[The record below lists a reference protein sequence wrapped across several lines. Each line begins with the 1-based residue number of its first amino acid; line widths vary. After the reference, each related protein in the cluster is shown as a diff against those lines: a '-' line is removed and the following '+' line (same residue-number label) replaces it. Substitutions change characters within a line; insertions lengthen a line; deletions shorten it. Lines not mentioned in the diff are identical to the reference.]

1 MQLTREERY
10 QVYVLKK
17 AGHKQNEIAHLL
29 KRSASTLN
37 RALNRN
43 ADGKGYR
50 PKQAHRK
57 AVEPHTMNAR
67 CINEETWRYAQQRL
81 LEELKCLFRIPDIRS
96 RAFDAHGKQPPWPD
110 CRILPCC
117 KTNADALWFY
127 HRTRGCNSDWNSV

>member
-57 AVEPHTMNAR
+57 AVERRAMNAQR
-67 CINEETWRYAQQRL
+67 IDEKTWRYAQQWL
-81 LEELKCLFRIPDIRS
+81 LEELKCLY
-96 RAFDAHGKQPPWPD
+96 Q
-110 CRILPCC
+110 
-117 KTNADALWFY
+117 NAWY
-127 HRTRGCNSDWNSV
+127 